1 MGRINGYPRH
11 VRPYDSMLTPYCVLP
26 YTLLT
31 HTRPPPPA
39 PPFSSPPL
47 FQEDVKADRP
57 RARRYYQHAL
67 EASPDHVPTLLRLG
81 SLVTRAMENVGP
93 GGGSHPDVSRGRELL
108 SRAVAISPDD
118 ADAHF
123 YYAKFLEG
131 PAGLSEAA
139 AHHYQRCVEIDPHHV
154 LALQGLGELRLMQ
167 GDENGAEELLLRPL
181 PG

>member
-1 MGRINGYPRH
+1 
-11 VRPYDSMLTPYCVLP
+11 MLTPYCVYP
-26 YTLLT
+26 TDA
-31 HTRPPPPA
+31 PA

-167 GDENGAEELLLRPL
+167 GDENGAEELLLRALDVDPSEAPCKDDFIEL
-181 PG
+181 LRAVRRG